1 MTKIMGYADRL
12 SLQPGETLAVMT
24 SCIGAPRFR
33 AEFVRLLN
41 PNAGMGA
48 SEYREERVDT
58 PANAS
63 YPAREQKIHAGSFGV
78 VPEKWALQ
86 GIESFTLQ
94 AYVWPTTPKKGPQ
107 ALLGTW
113 AEPGTGF
120 GLAIDAKGASELRIG
135 GFRMSSGVPM
145 LERRWYLVAASFD
158 AKSGQVRLWQ
168 EPIYDKT
175 FHAERSVAVEGKAKA
190 SPSAKGAPFLFA
202 AWRAGESQTPTA
214 WGNLLTSGHFN
225 GRIDRPRLA
234 RIALDRAQI
243 QALAA
248 GMLPAGVE
256 EEVLG
261 IWDFARDITA
271 ERITDLSPN
280 RLDGEVVNLPTRAVT
295 GYNWTGSEMNWAKA
309 PEQYG
314 AIHFHDDDISDAKW
328 QPDFSF
334 TVPANAKSGFYAV
347 KLVAEEAYFYVP
359 FFVRPRRGT
368 ATAKIAFLASTAT
381 YTVYANN
388 RARFAGMRTELYQGR
403 LSMMDA
409 VDILQFE
416 HPEMGVSTYDR
427 HSDGSGVS
435 ISSRLRPVTNWK
447 PHGRLWNYCCDLFIV
462 DWLEHTGLGYDVITD
477 HDLHAEG
484 QDLLRPYKVVIT
496 GSHPE
501 YWSLEMLDALDG
513 YQRQGGRHMYM
524 GGNGFYW
531 RIAYHPT
538 DPNIIEVRRSEDG
551 VRAWDARV
559 GEYYHQFTGEYGGLW
574 RRQGRAPQVATGV
587 GFISQGF
594 DACSYYRCTEQSRD
608 PRVAFM
614 FEGISDEILGNFG
627 VLQGGAA
634 GLEIDCADFALGT
647 PPHALVVAKSENHSN
662 TYILVA
668 EEINIGHGALDAVQ
682 NASIRADLTFF
693 ETPNGGA
700 VFSTGSIAYAGS
712 LPANGFDNNIAKLTT
727 NVLKRFVDDR
737 PFKLPG

>member
-1 MTKIMGYADRL
+1 MTRIMGYADRV
-12 SLQPGETLAVMT
+12 SLQPGETVRIMA
-24 SCIGAPRFR
+24 SCIGAKSYR
-33 AEFVRLLN
+33 ADIVRLLS

-48 SEYREERVDT
+48 SEYREVVVDT
-58 PANAS
+58 PANAT

-78 VPEKWALQ
+78 VPEKWALKDV
-86 GIESFTLQ
+86 ESFTLQ
-94 AYVWPTTPKKGPQ
+94 AYVWPTTPKKGPR
-107 ALLGTW
+107 AIMGTW
-113 AEPGTGF
+113 AASGSGY
-120 GLAIDAKGASELRIG
+120 GLSIDAEGAAEVRIG
-135 GFRMSSGVPM
+135 AFKLASGVPM

-168 EPIYDKT
+168 EPIYDKS
-175 FHAERSVAVEGKAKA
+175 FHAERSVMVEGKARASKA
-190 SPSAKGAPFLFA
+190 DAGAPFLFG
-202 AWRAGESQTPTA
+202 AWRSGEAASPTVY
-214 WGNLLTSGHFN
+214 GTLLTTGHLN

-234 RIALDRAQI
+234 RKALDRAQI
-243 QALAA
+243 QALTA
-248 GMLPAGVE
+248 GMLPSGLE

-261 IWDFARDITA
+261 FWDFSKDISSD
-271 ERITDLSPN
+271 RISDLSPN
-280 RLDGEVVNLPTRAVT
+280 RLDGEVVNVPTRAVT
-295 GYNWTGSEMNWAKA
+295 GHNWTGSEMNWTKD
-309 PEQYG
+309 PHQYG

-334 TVPANAKSGFYAV
+334 TVPKGAKSGFYAA
-347 KLVAEEAYFYVP
+347 KLVADEAYFYCP
-359 FFVRPRRGT
+359 FFVRPKRGT
-368 ATAKIAFLASTAT
+368 ANAKIAFLASTAT

-388 RARFAGMRTELYQGR
+388 RGRFTKMLTELYQGR
-403 LSMMDA
+403 ISMMDA

-416 HPEMGVSTYDR
+416 FPEMGVSTYDR
-427 HSDGSGVS
+427 HTDMSGVS
-435 ISSRLRPVTNWK
+435 TSSRLRPVTNWK

-462 DWLEHTGLGYDVITD
+462 DWLEHVGMPYDIITD
-477 HDLHAEG
+477 HDLHVEG
-484 QDLLRPYKVVIT
+484 QDLLRPYNVVLT

-531 RIAYHPT
+531 RIAFHPENM
-538 DPNIIEVRRSEDG
+538 NIIEVRRSEDG

-594 DACSYYRCTEQSRD
+594 DACSYYRRTAQAKD

-614 FEGISDEILGNFG
+614 FEGVPDEILGNFG

-647 PPHALVVAKSENHSN
+647 PPHALVVASSENHSN

-700 VFSTGSIAYAGS
+700 VFSTGSIAYAGA
-712 LPANGFDNNIAKLTT
+712 LPVNGFDNNIAKLTT
-727 NVLKRFVDDR
+727 NILKRFADDR
-737 PFKLPG
+737 PFAMPK

>member
-1 MTKIMGYADRL
+1 MTRIMGYADRV
-12 SLQPGETLAVMT
+12 SLQPGETVRIMA
-24 SCIGAPRFR
+24 SCIGAKSYR
-33 AEFVRLLN
+33 AEIVRLLS

-48 SEYREERVDT
+48 SEYREVTVET
-58 PANAS
+58 PANAT
-63 YPAREQKIHAGSFGV
+63 YPAREQKMHAGSFGV
-78 VPEKWALQ
+78 VPEKWALK
-86 GIESFTLQ
+86 GVESFTLQ
-94 AYVWPTTPKKGPQ
+94 AYVWPTTPKKGPR
-107 ALLGTW
+107 AIMGTW
-113 AEPGTGF
+113 AASGSGY
-120 GLAIDAKGASELRIG
+120 GLSIDAEGAAEIRIG
-135 GFRMSSGVPM
+135 AFKLASGVPM

-168 EPIYDKT
+168 EPIYDKS
-175 FHAERSVAVEGKAKA
+175 FHAERPVMVEGKARA
-190 SPSAKGAPFLFA
+190 SMADAGAPFLFA
-202 AWRAGESQTPTA
+202 AWRSGEAPSPTVY
-214 WGNLLTSGHFN
+214 GNMLTTGHFN

-234 RIALDRAQI
+234 RKALDRAQI
-243 QALAA
+243 QALTA
-248 GMLPAGVE
+248 GMLPSGLE

-261 IWDFARDITA
+261 FWDFAKDISSQ
-271 ERITDLSPN
+271 RITDLSPN
-280 RLDGEVVNLPTRAVT
+280 RLDGEVVNVPARAVT
-295 GYNWTGSEMNWAKA
+295 GHNWTGSEMNWTKD
-309 PEQYG
+309 PQQYG

-334 TVPANAKSGFYAV
+334 TVPKDAKSGFYAA
-347 KLVAEEAYFYVP
+347 KLTSDEAYFYCP
-359 FFVRPRRGT
+359 FFVRPTRGT
-368 ATAKIAFLASTAT
+368 ANAKIAFLASTAT

-388 RARFAGMRTELYQGR
+388 RGRFTKMLTELYQGR
-403 LSMMDA
+403 ISMMDA

-416 HPEMGVSTYDR
+416 FPEMGVSTYDR
-427 HSDGSGVS
+427 HTDSSGVS
-435 ISSRLRPVTNWK
+435 TSSRLRPVTNWK

-462 DWLEHTGLGYDVITD
+462 DWLEHVGMPYDIITD
-477 HDLHAEG
+477 HDLHVEG
-484 QDLLRPYKVVIT
+484 QDLLRPYNVVLT

-531 RIAYHPT
+531 RIAFHPENM
-538 DPNIIEVRRSEDG
+538 NIIEVRRSEDG

-594 DACSYYRCTEQSRD
+594 DACSYYRRTAQAKD

-614 FEGISDEILGNFG
+614 FDGVTDEILGNFG

-647 PPHALVVAKSENHSN
+647 PPHALVVASSENHSN

-682 NASIRADLTFF
+682 NAQIRADITFF

-712 LPANGFDNNIAKLTT
+712 LPIDGFNNNIAKLTT
-727 NVLKRFVDDR
+727 NVLKRFAEDR
-737 PFKLPG
+737 PFAMPR

>member
-1 MTKIMGYADRL
+1 MTRIMGYADRV
-12 SLQPGETLAVMT
+12 SLQPGETVRIMT
-24 SCIGAPRFR
+24 SCIGAKTYR
-33 AEFVRLLN
+33 AEIVRLLS

-48 SEYREERVDT
+48 SEFREVVIDT

-63 YPAREQKIHAGSFGV
+63 YPAREQKMHAGSFGV
-78 VPEKWALQ
+78 VPEKWALKDV
-86 GIESFTLQ
+86 ESFTLQ
-94 AYVWPTTPKKGPQ
+94 AYVWPTTPKKGPR
-107 ALLGTW
+107 AIMGTW
-113 AEPGTGF
+113 AASGTGY
-120 GLAIDAKGASELRIG
+120 GLSIDAEGAAEVRIG
-135 GFRMSSGVPM
+135 AFKLASGVPM

-168 EPIYDKT
+168 EPIYDKS
-175 FHAERSVAVEGKAKA
+175 FHAERSVMVEGKARASKA
-190 SPSAKGAPFLFA
+190 DAGAPFLFA
-202 AWRAGESQTPTA
+202 AWRSGEAASPTVY
-214 WGNLLTSGHFN
+214 GSMLTTGHFN

-234 RIALDRAQI
+234 RKALDRAQI
-243 QALAA
+243 QALTA
-248 GMLPAGVE
+248 GMLPSGLE

-261 IWDFARDITA
+261 FWDFAKDISSD
-271 ERITDLSPN
+271 RITDLSPN
-280 RLDGEVVNLPTRAVT
+280 RLDGEVVNVPARAVT
-295 GYNWTGSEMNWAKA
+295 GHNWTGSEMNWTKD
-309 PEQYG
+309 PQQYG
-314 AIHFHDDDISDAKW
+314 AIHFHDDDLSDAKW

-334 TVPANAKSGFYAV
+334 TVPKDAKSGFYAA
-347 KLVAEEAYFYVP
+347 KLVADEAYFYCP
-359 FFVRPRRGT
+359 FFVRPARGT
-368 ATAKIAFLASTAT
+368 ANAKVAFLASTAT

-388 RARFAGMRTELYQGR
+388 RGRFTKMLTELYQGR
-403 LSMMDA
+403 ISMMDA

-416 HPEMGVSTYDR
+416 FPEMGVSTYDR
-427 HSDGSGVS
+427 HTDMSGVS
-435 ISSRLRPVTNWK
+435 TSSRLRPVTNWK

-462 DWLEHTGLGYDVITD
+462 DWLEHVGMPYDIITD
-477 HDLHAEG
+477 HDLHVEG
-484 QDLLRPYKVVIT
+484 QDLLRPYNVVLT

-531 RIAYHPT
+531 RIAFHPENM
-538 DPNIIEVRRSEDG
+538 NIIEVRRSEDG

-594 DACSYYRCTEQSRD
+594 AACSYYRRTAQAKD

-614 FEGISDEILGNFG
+614 FEGVTDEILGNFG

-647 PPHALVVAKSENHSN
+647 PPHALVVASSENHSN

-700 VFSTGSIAYAGS
+700 VFSTGSIAYAGA
-712 LPANGFDNNIAKLTT
+712 LPVNRFDNNIAKLTT
-727 NVLKRFVDDR
+727 NILKRFADDR
-737 PFKLPG
+737 PFAMPK